1 MDVSGNSIS
10 VISAAERFL
19 VKYYSKNNPS
29 VLSAVLE
36 NSKSA
41 KMDNC
46 SANLDIGQILDFIE
60 GRPEEYLKTSRTS
73 TMEVSFETS

>member
-1 MDVSGNSIS
+1 
-10 VISAAERFL
+10 
-19 VKYYSKNNPS
+19 
-29 VLSAVLE
+29 
-36 NSKSA
+36 
-41 KMDNC
+41 MDNC